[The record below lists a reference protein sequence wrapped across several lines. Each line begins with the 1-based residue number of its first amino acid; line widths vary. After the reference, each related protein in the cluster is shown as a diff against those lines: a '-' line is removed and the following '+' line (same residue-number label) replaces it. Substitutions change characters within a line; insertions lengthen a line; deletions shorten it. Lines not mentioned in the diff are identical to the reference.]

1 MNSPHFSTNSG
12 IPPALLDAAHPVR
25 AGAHLARALLAE
37 CREGQRTRSAPG
49 PEQPALDART
59 HECAREA
66 RASPRT
72 RACRAGR
79 FCRPRARFCPTR
91 HARREE
97 PAPDNERR
105 CSPRNSGSPKP
116 LLTYQTASF
125 SRRTFGVR
133 RTAPTASSSKRNM
146 RKRGPIGPRFRI
158 FLLLDDAVGAVL
170 LTPKVLREKLAV
182 WYVNNGFGLPE
193 FRGEQRLSLSGAGSS
208 RRACRVG
215 QNRARGRQNRPARHA
230 RVRGLARAS
239 RAHS

>member
-1 MNSPHFSTNSG
+1 MAGAGGAPRDRRVGDAVLPGAARTSR
-12 IPPALLDAAHPVR
+12 PPHPVR
-25 AGAHLARALLAE
+25 AGAHLTRALLAI
-37 CREGQRTRSAPG
+37 CREGPRTRRASE
-49 PEQPALDART
+49 PERPALDART

-158 FLLLDDAVGAVL
+158 FLLLDAGRQPRQAGISGRLRTVL
-170 LTPKVLREKLAV
+170 GIGNVRDRPGIGVS
-182 WYVNNGFGLPE
+182 
-193 FRGEQRLSLSGAGSS
+193 RGGRGSS
-208 RRACRVG
+208 
-215 QNRARGRQNRPARHA
+215 
-230 RVRGLARAS
+230 
-239 RAHS
+239 